1 MASEELSKT
10 NQSLL
15 SDLSA
20 RVKTYSLIQWCGM
33 PYNVS
38 FRGFYRR
45 KYR

>member
-1 MASEELSKT
+1 MAFEEPSKT

-38 FRGFYRR
+38 FRGFYLLKNR
-45 KYR
+45 